1 VEEATSTAST
11 DKEELADYW
20 ENTSVA
26 SKFSESSK
34 PKGETDKSAGA
45 QRKKNIV
52 MKRW

>member
-1 VEEATSTAST
+1 MEEATSTAST
-11 DKEELADYW
+11 DKDELADYW

-26 SKFSESSK
+26 SKLSESSK